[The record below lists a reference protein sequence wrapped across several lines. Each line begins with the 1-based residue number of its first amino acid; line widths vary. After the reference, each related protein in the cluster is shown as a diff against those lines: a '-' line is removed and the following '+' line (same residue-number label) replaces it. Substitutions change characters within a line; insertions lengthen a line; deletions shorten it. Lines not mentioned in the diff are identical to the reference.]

1 MITPFFQT
9 DQSLIWAMLR
19 VGTFSTP
26 RHSYALGDFGR
37 LPLLLPERD
46 ALNLKAFC
54 PGLISPYSPGV
65 FISRPPVMPGVFIAG
80 AASRRRARI
89 EPRSQHRRRHLEAG
103 IFEAREKLDGNIRPE
118 RRDFS
123 FDPAQDFLRGSPR
136 QFIGFGEK
144 DMHRLSGGAKP
155 PEQSSVELGERV
167 PHVHHD
173 SEAPQ
178 GCAHLKIC
186 AEQFLPGCAYR
197 LGHLGVAVA
206 GKIDEESL
214 HAKRVE
220 IDESGASGGLAHECD
235 SAARERVNGA

>member
-9 DQSLIWAMLR
+9 DQSLIWAMLW
-19 VGTFSTP
+19 VGTFSPP

-54 PGLISPYSPGV
+54 PGLISPYSPGI
-65 FISRPPVMPGVFIAG
+65 FISRPLVMPGVFIAG
-80 AASRRRARI
+80 AAKRRRARI
-89 EPRSQHRRRHLEAG
+89 EPRSQYGCRLLEAG

-123 FDPAQDFLRGSPR
+123 FDPAQDFLRGGPR

-144 DMHRLSGGAKP
+144 DMHGFPGGAKP
-155 PEQSSVELGERV
+155 REQPSVELGERV
-167 PHVHHD
+167 PHVHHHG
-173 SEAPQ
+173 EAAQ

-186 AEQFLPGCAYR
+186 AEQFLPGRAYR

-206 GKIDEESL
+206 GKIGEESL
-214 HAKRVE
+214 RSQRVE
-220 IDESGASGGLAHECD
+220 VDESGASRGLAHECD
-235 SAARERVNGA
+235 SAASERVDGA